1 MPRLHR
7 AFTTLFAIAGLA
19 ACQSV
24 PADQE
29 RDPVPETTETAPADA
44 YVVDVVAEDYAFE
57 APDEILSGWT
67 TFRLKNEGDE
77 THFLYLSRLPE
88 DRTYDDYV
96 AEVGKP
102 FNEVWVALRS
112 GEIDKAEA
120 GARLGEVI
128 PAWYW
133 TGVETMGGPGLV
145 AAGGVSRATVK
156 LEPGS
161 YVLECF
167 MKSPEGEF
175 HWVEGMI
182 RPLEVAA
189 ESSNAVEPT
198 ADIRMTLTT
207 EGFAIRDEVRPGT
220 NTVAVHFAEQPE
232 EGFGNDVHVVRLEE
246 GMNAEDLVPW
256 MDAFNVRGLQTP
268 APATFVGGTHERPE
282 GRTIYFTVELEPGR
296 YAWISE
302 APDVRG
308 LFQEFTVR

>member
-1 MPRLHR
+1 MRCFYR
-7 AFTTLFAIAGLA
+7 AFTTLFAIASLA

-24 PADQE
+24 PAD
-29 RDPVPETTETAPADA
+29 RDGTPETTDAAPAGA

-57 APDEILSGWT
+57 APDEIPSGWI
-67 TFRLKNEGDE
+67 TFRLKNDGEE

-96 AEVGKP
+96 EGVGKP

-120 GARLGEVI
+120 GERLGEVI
-128 PAWYW
+128 PAWFW

-145 AAGGVSRATVK
+145 AAGGVSRATVE

-167 MKSPEGEF
+167 MKTPDGEF

-182 RPLEVAA
+182 RPLEVGV
-189 ESSNAVEPT
+189 ESSGAAEPT
-198 ADIRMTLTT
+198 ADVRMTLTT
-207 EGFAIRDEVRPGT
+207 EGFATEGDLRPGT

-246 GMNAEDLVPW
+246 GMDAEDLVPW
-256 MDAFNVRGLQTP
+256 MDAFNVRGLESP

-282 GRTIYFTVELEPGR
+282 GRMIYFTIELEPGR

-302 APDVRG
+302 APDFRG